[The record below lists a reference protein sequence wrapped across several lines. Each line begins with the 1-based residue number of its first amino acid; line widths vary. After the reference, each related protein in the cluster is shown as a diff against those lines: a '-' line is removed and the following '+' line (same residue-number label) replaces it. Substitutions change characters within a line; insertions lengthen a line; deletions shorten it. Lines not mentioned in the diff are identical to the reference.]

1 MIDPVDIFR
10 IESSGVL
17 WVESATSV
25 ASAEA
30 RIQQLALSCPGEYI
44 VLEHATG
51 KKHVIKAEASQRLYG
66 NAAPNNQ
73 DGPSSG
79 DVR

>member
-1 MIDPVDIFR
+1 MIDPIDILR

-17 WVESATSV
+17 WVESAKSV
-25 ASAEA
+25 AYAEA
-30 RIQQLALSCPGEYI
+30 RIQQLALSSPGEYI

-51 KKHVIKAEASQRLYG
+51 KKYVIKAEAPQQLYG
-66 NAAPNNQ
+66 NVAPQNQ
-73 DGPSSG
+73 NDDSSG

>member
-1 MIDPVDIFR
+1 MIDPIDIFR

-17 WVESATSV
+17 WVETATSV
-25 ASAEA
+25 PSAEA

-51 KKHVIKAEASQRLYG
+51 KKYVIKAEAPQRLHG
-66 NAAPNNQ
+66 NAPPKS
-73 DGPSSG
+73 DGGSSG
-79 DVR
+79 DFR

>member
-1 MIDPVDIFR
+1 MIDPIDIFR
-10 IESSGVL
+10 VQNSGVL

-51 KKHVIKAEASQRLYG
+51 KKHVIKAEGPQRLYG
-66 NAAPNNQ
+66 NMEPNNQ
-73 DGPSSG
+73 EGRSSG

>member
-10 IESSGVL
+10 IEGSGVL

-44 VLEHATG
+44 VLEHASG
-51 KKHVIKAEASQRLYG
+51 KKYVIKAEAPRRLYG
-66 NAAPNNQ
+66 NAPHKSDA
-73 DGPSSG
+73 GSSG
-79 DVR
+79 GFR

>member
-1 MIDPVDIFR
+1 MIDPIDIFR

-25 ASAEA
+25 ACAEA
-30 RIQQLALSCPGEYI
+30 RIQQLALSCPAEYI
-44 VLEHATG
+44 VLEHTTG
-51 KKHVIKAEASQRLYG
+51 KRYVIKTEAPQRLYG
-66 NAAPNNQ
+66 NVAPPDH
-73 DGPSSG
+73 DGGSSG

>member
-17 WVESATSV
+17 WVESARSV
-25 ASAEA
+25 ASAEV
-30 RIQQLALSCPGEYI
+30 RIQQLALSRPGEYI

-51 KKHVIKAEASQRLYG
+51 KKHVIKAEAPQRLYG
-66 NAAPNNQ
+66 NAPHKS
-73 DGPSSG
+73 DGGSSG
-79 DVR
+79 DFR